1 VVQLFKQLFI
11 FRNSKL
17 SNILHSN
24 IYFWLLEKQIDL
36 VNANFKKM
44 KVKELKKILAI
55 WNEDC
60 KGCTEKS
67 EFIARVEKLMPTY
80 APEAAAAR
88 AAAQKSEL

>member
-1 VVQLFKQLFI
+1 M
-11 FRNSKL
+11 
-17 SNILHSN
+17 HSN